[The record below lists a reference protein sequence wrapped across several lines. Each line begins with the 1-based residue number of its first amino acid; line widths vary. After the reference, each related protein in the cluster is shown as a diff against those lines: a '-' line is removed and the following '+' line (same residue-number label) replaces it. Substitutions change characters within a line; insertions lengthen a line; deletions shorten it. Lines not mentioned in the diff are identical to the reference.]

1 MWLAIVWLVLTVV
14 FVIVELIADRYV
26 LPLAI
31 GAGLAGISTFFYLPW
46 YAQVIVFAVVTLLGY
61 VLFKPNKAEKS
72 SRRRKR
78 DYDDFGEF

>member
-14 FVIVELIADRYV
+14 FVVLELLADRYV
-26 LPLAI
+26 LPLAL

-61 VLFKPNKAEKS
+61 VLFKPNKADKG
-72 SRRRKR
+72 RRRKR
-78 DYDDFGEF
+78 DYEDFSDF